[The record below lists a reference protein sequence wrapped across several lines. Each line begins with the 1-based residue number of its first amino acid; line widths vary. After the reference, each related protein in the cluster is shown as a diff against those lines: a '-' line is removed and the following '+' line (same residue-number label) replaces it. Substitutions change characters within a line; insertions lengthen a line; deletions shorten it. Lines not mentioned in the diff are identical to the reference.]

1 MAITASRES
10 ALLIQDANVPAP
22 RNSTTEQTAPSG
34 MKMLPATRTVRRTSC
49 SLPRAVASATIF
61 ASAAGTPTVEIISIA
76 VYTRYAALNMP
87 NAGESLPPI
96 MLSSGIWK
104 NAPITLTSRLASIK
118 INAP

>member
-1 MAITASRES
+1 MPREEQHDRADRTERNENASRHTDGAPHLMLS
-10 ALLIQDANVPAP
+10 AAGCGLRDH
-22 RNSTTEQTAPSG
+22 
-34 MKMLPATRTVRRTSC
+34 
-49 SLPRAVASATIF
+49 F

-96 MLSSGIWK
+96 MLSNGIWK

-118 INAP
+118 MNAP